1 MLDTLFSLASAAVL
15 PAWIALAVAPTHRW
29 TQRVAAWIVPALLA
43 VMYVGLLVMGLGEG
57 GGGGFGSLDA
67 VAALFES
74 RTSLLAGWIHYL
86 AFDLVVGAWEAR
98 DAERIGL
105 SRWVLAPCLVLTFL
119 VGPAGWLLYA
129 LARAVQ
135 TRRGAAA

>member
-1 MLDTLFSLASAAVL
+1 MLDVLFSLASAAVL

-43 VMYVGLLVMGLGEG
+43 VLYVALLVVGLGQPGE
-57 GGGGFGSLDA
+57 GGFGSLDA

-74 RTSLLAGWIHYL
+74 RRSLLAGWVHYL

-105 SRWVLAPCLVLTFL
+105 TRWVLVPCLALTFL

-129 LARAVQ
+129 IARAVR
-135 TRRGAAA
+135 TRHAGTA